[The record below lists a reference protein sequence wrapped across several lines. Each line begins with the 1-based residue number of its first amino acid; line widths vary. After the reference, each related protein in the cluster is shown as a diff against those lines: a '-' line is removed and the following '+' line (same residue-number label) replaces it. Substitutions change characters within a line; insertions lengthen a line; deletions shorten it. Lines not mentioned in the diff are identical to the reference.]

1 MTELFK
7 GYKVTMLNDSVS
19 NSIKNDFTD
28 LFGESP
34 SSGSEPE
41 SIKKAKDQNT
51 IKFEIVNHA
60 ISTTTLPAGAMIP
73 LALHDKLLHDVVW
86 RAEFA
91 VFLTTLGMT
100 KPVYCVA
107 DLVADDAPVSLN
119 IPSLSEFYKRTRG
132 IL

>member
-1 MTELFK
+1 MTEWFK
-7 GYKVTMLNDSVS
+7 GYKVEMLDDSVS
-19 NSIKNDFTD
+19 NSTKNDFTD

-34 SSGSEPE
+34 SSSGEPKPIE
-41 SIKKAKDQNT
+41 KTKDQNT

-91 VFLTTLGMT
+91 VFLATLGVAE
-100 KPVYCVA
+100 PVYCVA

>member
-7 GYKVTMLNDSVS
+7 GYKVETLNDSVS

-41 SIKKAKDQNT
+41 SIKKTKDQNT